1 MRFSDV
7 GRVVLGGESYSN
19 SATDLQGVPSVSMAV
34 YQLSGS
40 NALEVSNGVKDVL
53 EEFTAKMP
61 VGMKME
67 KIYDNTDFINA
78 SINGVTNSLRD
89 AIILVVLILF
99 VFLQNWKATLVPGIA
114 IPVALLGTFL
124 SLIHI

>member
-1 MRFSDV
+1 
-7 GRVVLGGESYSN
+7 
-19 SATDLQGVPSVSMAV
+19 
-34 YQLSGS
+34 
-40 NALEVSNGVKDVL
+40 
-53 EEFTAKMP
+53 MP

-78 SINGVTNSLRD
+78 SINGVINSLRD

-114 IPVALLGTFL
+114 IPVALVGIAFTTKHNTTD
-124 SLIHI
+124 ITKPH